1 MSRIKRNPIT
11 GDFETQGSYQIGR
24 AERNKT
30 KQTMRTLRIDKETN
44 PLGETKFHLMY
55 QPDEFSIWSPIAFSY
70 DEATILEKYETAKA
84 NIQNDKATT
93 EVIKQETL

>member
-1 MSRIKRNPIT
+1 
-11 GDFETQGSYQIGR
+11 
-24 AERNKT
+24 
-30 KQTMRTLRIDKETN
+30 MRTLRIDKETN

-84 NIQNDKATT
+84 NIAADKVSN

>member
-11 GDFETQGSYQIGR
+11 GDFETKDSYQIGR
-24 AERNKT
+24 AKVNRT

-55 QPDEFSIWSPIAFSY
+55 KPDEFSIWSPIAFSY
-70 DEATILEKYETAKA
+70 HEATILEKYEIAKA
-84 NIQNDKATT
+84 NIAADKVSN